1 MTIRPIGRAGMLVAT
16 IGNFDGVHLGHQ
28 ALVAAARR
36 EAGASGRTVAVT
48 FEPLPASVLRPA
60 DAPPR
65 LTDART
71 RERLLLEAG
80 CDEVHTIDPREGVL
94 GEDPEA
100 FIASLRRTLP
110 FGAVVEG
117 TDFRFG
123 RGRSGDIGTLRA
135 LGARGGFRA
144 IAIDDVDVDLPDGGR
159 VAARSSLV
167 RWMLAVARVADA
179 ARRLGRAHAVRGTVE
194 RGDRRGR
201 TLGFPTA
208 NIGVPSGMLPRDGVY
223 AGRAVVDG
231 RTHPAAI
238 SIGTKPTFGRSAR
251 TCEAHVIGLSRGA
264 DDYGWEVEL
273 RFDAWIR
280 GQWRFPGPEALAVR
294 LREDVAECES
304 RARAAAV
311 A

>member
-1 MTIRPIGRAGMLVAT
+1 MLVAT
-16 IGNFDGVHLGHQ
+16 IGNFDGVHLGHR
-28 ALVAAARR
+28 ALVESARR
-36 EAGASGRTVAVT
+36 AAGPGGRTVAVT

-65 LTDART
+65 LTDAAT

-80 CDEVHTIDPREGVL
+80 CDEVRTIDPREGVL
-94 GEDPEA
+94 GEGPEA
-100 FIASLRRTLP
+100 FIASLRRALP
-110 FGAVVEG
+110 FDAVVEG

-135 LGARGGFRA
+135 LGAVGGFRA

-167 RWMLAVARVADA
+167 RWMLAVGRVADA
-179 ARRLGRAHAVRGTVE
+179 ARLLGRAHAVRGTVE

-208 NIGVPSGMLPRDGVY
+208 NLGAPSAMLPRDGVY
-223 AGRAVVDG
+223 AGRALVDG
-231 RTHPAAI
+231 RTWPAAI

-251 TCEAHVIGLSRGA
+251 TCEAHVIGMSRGA
-264 DDYGWEVEL
+264 DDYGWALEL

-280 GQWRFPGPEALAVR
+280 GQWRFPGPEALAAR
-294 LREDVAECES
+294 LREDVAEAES
-304 RARAAAV
+304 RTRAAAV

>member
-1 MTIRPIGRAGMLVAT
+1 
-16 IGNFDGVHLGHQ
+16 
-28 ALVAAARR
+28 
-36 EAGASGRTVAVT
+36 
-48 FEPLPASVLRPA
+48 
-60 DAPPR
+60 
-65 LTDART
+65 
-71 RERLLLEAG
+71 
-80 CDEVHTIDPREGVL
+80 
-94 GEDPEA
+94 
-100 FIASLRRTLP
+100 
-110 FGAVVEG
+110 
-117 TDFRFG
+117 
-123 RGRSGDIGTLRA
+123 A

-144 IAIDDVDVDLPDGGR
+144 IAIDDVDVDMPDGGR

-167 RWMLAVARVADA
+167 RWMLAVGRVADA
-179 ARRLGRAHAVRGTVE
+179 ARLLGRAHAVRGTVE

-201 TLGFPTA
+201 TRGFPTA

-238 SIGTKPTFGRSAR
+238 SIGTKPTFGRSVR

-280 GQWRFPGPEALAVR
+280 GQWRFPGPEALAAR

-304 RARAAAV
+304 CARAAAV

>member
-1 MTIRPIGRAGMLVAT
+1 MLVAT

-36 EAGASGRTVAVT
+36 EAGAGGRTVAVT

-80 CDEVHTIDPREGVL
+80 CDEVRTIDPRQGVL

-100 FIASLRRTLP
+100 FISSLRRSLP
-110 FGAVVEG
+110 FEAVVEG

-167 RWMLAVARVADA
+167 RWMLAVGRVADA
-179 ARRLGRAHAVRGTVE
+179 ARLLGRAHAVRGTVE

-208 NIGVPSGMLPRDGVY
+208 NIGVPSAMLPRDGVY
-223 AGRAVVDG
+223 AGRALVDG
-231 RTHPAAI
+231 RAFPAAI

-251 TCEAHVIGLSRGA
+251 TCEAHVLGLSRGA
-264 DDYGWEVEL
+264 DDYGWEIEL
-273 RFDAWIR
+273 CFDAWIR
-280 GQWRFPGPEALAVR
+280 GQWRFPGPEALAAR
-294 LREDVAECES
+294 LREDVAEAAA
-304 RARAAAV
+304 RARDAAV